1 MIDHFE
7 NKIIYIYIYIMK
19 YPIKYSIG
27 GATLL
32 DVPGVLKN
40 EVFNFNSIME
50 IYNTCYGKSKTCSQV
65 NWKNMFAS

>member
-1 MIDHFE
+1 
-7 NKIIYIYIYIMK
+7 MK